1 MSMLCVMDR
10 QAGDTRVMWD
20 PDNADEVEAARA
32 AFDKLRGEK
41 KFVAYKVAEPGD
53 KGEVIRE
60 FDPQAGKIILA
71 PPMVGG

>member
-1 MSMLCVMDR
+1 MSEMLILDR
-10 QAGDTRVMWD
+10 TGDTRVMWD
-20 PDNADEVEAARA
+20 PNNVEEVAVARKT
-32 AFDKLRGEK
+32 FDDLKAKR
-41 KFVAYKVAEPGD
+41 FIAYSVQASGD